1 MSRSFYCHQCA
12 ANVEINLTEW
22 TCVQCSSGFIEELRS
37 QPRRNPAVNRAP
49 QQATQ
54 RGHQAQRMG
63 IDLLQQMLNPL
74 QPPSQSSNRE
84 TPRQPSIRIHNDPT
98 RVQVDSNRRNP
109 SRSSLFV
116 SADGNLLPGRDGD
129 GLHGMVHGPFQG
141 FHGLI
146 DTILSSLQAGTV
158 GGGFN
163 PGDYVWGQN
172 GLDDILTQL
181 LQQVEGGAPAASRD
195 DLQRL
200 NPEPFKQSMKEN
212 NSQCSVCLCDFEI
225 DEEVIQLPNCKH
237 IFHPPCVLRW
247 LELHDSCPICRT
259 PLRGQSTTTQSSG
272 PTTSS
277 NNPFTRRSQSTS
289 TTTAPIP
296 SASSTIHPNPNNWQD
311 IIEEED
317 LD

>member
-1 MSRSFYCHQCA
+1 MLPLDAIRRSTVVRRLPLLPIRRDHSISC
-12 ANVEINLTEW
+12 NK
-22 TCVQCSSGFIEELRS
+22 CSIPCLLVKRRRESQTSQAFEFI
-37 QPRRNPAVNRAP
+37 
-49 QQATQ
+49 
-54 RGHQAQRMG
+54 M
-63 IDLLQQMLNPL
+63 
-74 QPPSQSSNRE
+74 
-84 TPRQPSIRIHNDPT
+84 T
-98 RVQVDSNRRNP
+98 RVVHGTARHNYGRV
-109 SRSSLFV
+109 LFV
-116 SADGNLLPGRDGD
+116 SADGNLLPGRPEDG
-129 GLHGMVHGPFQG
+129 MMHGPFQG

-200 NPEPFKQSMKEN
+200 NPEPFKKTMREN

-247 LELHDSCPICRT
+247 LEMHDSCPICRT
-259 PLRGQSTTTQSSG
+259 PLRGSSNSTATTRNSTSSTTT
-272 PTTSS
+272 
-277 NNPFTRRSQSTS
+277 RS
-289 TTTAPIP
+289 TATAPPIP
-296 SASSTIHPNPNNWQD
+296 SASSSHSPRHNNWQD

>member
-12 ANVEINLTEW
+12 TNVEINLDQW
-22 TCVQCSSGFIEELRS
+22 TCTRCGSGFIEELNQPRLRLNAS
-37 QPRRNPAVNRAP
+37 QRPDVTFRRNPAVNRGPPVAAP
-49 QQATQ
+49 PNPQ
-54 RGHQAQRMG
+54 RPLH
-63 IDLLQQMLNPL
+63 LLQQMLHPL
-74 QPPSQSSNRE
+74 PTSQTPPREPNQS
-84 TPRQPSIRIHNDPT
+84 SIRIHNDSS
-98 RVQVDSNRRNP
+98 RARNRAPQLRP
-109 SRSSLFV
+109 SLFV
-116 SADGNLLPGRDGD
+116 SADGNLLPGRPEDG
-129 GLHGMVHGPFQG
+129 MMHGPFQG

-200 NPEPFKQSMKEN
+200 NPEPFKKTMREN

-247 LELHDSCPICRT
+247 LEMHDSCPICRT
-259 PLRGQSTTTQSSG
+259 PLRGSSNSTATTRNSTSSTTT
-272 PTTSS
+272 
-277 NNPFTRRSQSTS
+277 RS
-289 TTTAPIP
+289 TATAPPIP
-296 SASSTIHPNPNNWQD
+296 SASSSHSPRHNNWQD